1 MAEVARGTAEILQLA
16 NLRFDGIDFS
26 EGMLDVAR
34 TKDIY
39 SDLALADLTKPLE
52 IQSMTYDAITSC
64 GVFLQGHVGAE
75 CIPELARILVSGGF
89 MCFSVRP
96 TFYEETKDEWA
107 TSIESAGMAIVSI
120 DLLPYKR
127 VPEGQ
132 APFLGYFLTC
142 VKKS

>member
-64 GVFLQGHVGAE
+64 RVFLQGHG
-75 CIPELARILVSGGF
+75 S
-89 MCFSVRP
+89 
-96 TFYEETKDEWA
+96 
-107 TSIESAGMAIVSI
+107 
-120 DLLPYKR
+120 
-127 VPEGQ
+127 
-132 APFLGYFLTC
+132 
-142 VKKS
+142 